1 MRKATNTGKNS
12 TFPTI
17 STMLPSGKAGRDEN
31 GTYHNALGLESTEN
45 MRHVSVIWQNKCI
58 PVSEFAADIKEQQ
71 KQKFDKLMGVDEL
84 RLSDELKLADGTGF
98 TTNGLMTMPRNAMKQ
113 GVVEYL
119 AESLGEYGNVSDDD
133 IRRAKSDLAHY
144 LNIELDHVSAQ
155 RETTLSTRLAKKQN
169 QLQEP
174 NLTPSTAKRLK
185 LDILE
190 LETRLQESKKFT
202 VRTRNDDDGNQVIRY
217 VASERYGVINNDTV
231 MDIISGSLPGGW
243 GDSLASHAWNDGDSM
258 IGNVLIPDYVK
269 NRPDSEYGIGI
280 SFKNSE
286 IGRYRFEICPFLF
299 RAICLNG
306 CIWGR
311 SNSVIGIDKKH
322 LGEINLDEIKIQVQN
337 AVKLALAEGEQV
349 LELFD
354 VSKEITVEN
363 QPQLVA
369 SLAKEFK
376 LTIPQGRAWLNAI
389 GDEPGETVFHTI
401 QGLTKA
407 SQSFTGDVRQTMEET
422 AGLIL
427 APSLTANIDAIASM
441 WEKFSVRAESLTPE
455 QVSVYATAK

>member
-1 MRKATNTGKNS
+1 MRLASTQGKNS

-17 STMLPSGKAGRDEN
+17 TTMLPSGTAGRDEN

-45 MRHVSVIWQNKCI
+45 MRHVSVIWQKKCI
-58 PVSEFAADIKEQQ
+58 PVSEFAADVKEQQ
-71 KQKFDKLMGVDEL
+71 KFKFDRLMGADAL
-84 RLSDELKLADGTGF
+84 RLSDDLRLSDGTSF
-98 TTNGLMTMPRNAMKQ
+98 TLNGLMTMPRNAMKQ
-113 GVVEYL
+113 GFVEYL
-119 AESLGEYGNVSDDD
+119 ANDLGDYGNVSDADST
-133 IRRAKSDLAHY
+133 RAKSDLAHY
-144 LNIELDHVSAQ
+144 LNLELDHLAAKRDDV
-155 RETTLSTRLAKKQN
+155 LSTRLAKKQG
-169 QLQEP
+169 QLAEP
-174 NLTPSTAKRLK
+174 GLVPSLEKKLK
-185 LDILE
+185 AEIQD

-202 VRTRNDDDGNQVIRY
+202 VRTRNDDNGNQVIRY
-217 VASERYGVINNDTV
+217 IASERYGVINNDSV
-231 MDIISGSLPGGW
+231 MDIISGALPGGW

-258 IGNVLIPDYVK
+258 IGNVLLPDYIK

-322 LGEINLDEIKIQVQN
+322 LGEINLDEIKMQVQA

-354 VSKEITVEN
+354 MTKEITVEN
-363 QPQLVA
+363 QSQLVA

-427 APSLTANIDAIASM
+427 APSLTADIDAIASM

>member
-1 MRKATNTGKNS
+1 MRKATSTGKNS

-17 STMLPSGKAGRDEN
+17 STMLPGGRAGRDEN

-45 MRHVSVIWQNKCI
+45 MRHVSVIWQNKCV

-71 KQKFDKLMGVDEL
+71 KHKFDKLMGVDEL

-133 IRRAKSDLAHY
+133 IRRAQADLAHY

-185 LDILE
+185 LEILE
-190 LETRLQESKKFT
+190 IETRLQESKKFT
-202 VRTRNDDDGNQVIRY
+202 VRTRNDDDGKQVIRY

-231 MDIISGSLPGGW
+231 MDIISSSLPGGW

-258 IGNVLIPDYVK
+258 IGNVLIPDYIK

-363 QPQLVA
+363 QTQLVA
-369 SLAKEFK
+369 SLARDYN

-389 GDEPGETVFHTI
+389 SDEPGDTVFHTI

-407 SQSFTGDVRQTMEET
+407 AQSFTGDTRQTMEET
-422 AGLIL
+422 AGMIL
-427 APSLTANIDAIASM
+427 APSLTADIDAIAAM
-441 WEKFSVRAESLTPE
+441 WEKFTVRSENLTEE
-455 QVSVYATAK
+455 QVKTYVTAK

>member
-1 MRKATNTGKNS
+1 MRKATLEGKNS

-17 STMLPSGKAGRDEN
+17 TTMLPSGTAGRDEN

-45 MRHVSVIWQNKCI
+45 MRHVSVIWQKKCI
-58 PVSEFAADIKEQQ
+58 PVSEFAADVKEQQ
-71 KQKFDKLMGVDEL
+71 RFKFDRLMGADAL
-84 RLSDELKLADGTGF
+84 RLSDDLRLSDGTSF
-98 TTNGLMTMPRNAMKQ
+98 TLNGLMTMPRNAMKQ
-113 GVVEYL
+113 GFVEYL
-119 AESLGEYGNVSDDD
+119 AKDLGDYGNVSESDAT
-133 IRRAKSDLAHY
+133 RAKSDLAHY
-144 LNIELDHVSAQ
+144 LNLELDHLALQ
-155 RETTLSTRLAKKQN
+155 RDTTLSTRLAKKQG
-169 QLQEP
+169 QLAEP
-174 NLTPSTAKRLK
+174 GIVPSLVKK
-185 LDILE
+185 LQAEIQD

-202 VRTRNDDDGNQVIRY
+202 VRTRNDDNGNQVIRY

-258 IGNVLIPDYVK
+258 IGNVLLPDYIK

-322 LGEINLDEIKIQVQN
+322 LGEINLDEIKMQVQA

-354 VSKEITVEN
+354 ITKEITVEN
-363 QPQLVA
+363 QSQLVA

-427 APSLTANIDAIASM
+427 APSLTADIDAIASM

-455 QVSVYATAK
+455 QVAVYATAR

>member
-1 MRKATNTGKNS
+1 MRKATLEGKNS
-12 TFPTI
+12 TFPIIT
-17 STMLPSGKAGRDEN
+17 TMLPSGTAGRDEN

-45 MRHVSVIWQNKCI
+45 MRHVSVIWQKKCI
-58 PVSEFAADIKEQQ
+58 PVSEFAADVKEQQ
-71 KQKFDKLMGVDEL
+71 RFKFDRLMGADAL
-84 RLSDELKLADGTGF
+84 RLSDDLRLSDGTSF
-98 TTNGLMTMPRNAMKQ
+98 TLNGLMTMPRNAMKQ
-113 GVVEYL
+113 GFVEYL
-119 AESLGEYGNVSDDD
+119 AKDLGDYGNVSESDAT
-133 IRRAKSDLAHY
+133 RAKSDLAHY
-144 LNIELDHVSAQ
+144 LNLELDHLAAKRDDV
-155 RETTLSTRLAKKQN
+155 LSTRLAKKQG
-169 QLQEP
+169 QLAEP
-174 NLTPSTAKRLK
+174 GIVPSLAKK
-185 LDILE
+185 LQAEIQD

-202 VRTRNDDDGNQVIRY
+202 VRTRNDDNGNQVIRY

-258 IGNVLIPDYVK
+258 IGNVLLPDYIK

-322 LGEINLDEIKIQVQN
+322 LGEINLDEIKMQVQE

-354 VSKEITVEN
+354 ITKEITVEN
-363 QPQLVA
+363 QSQLVA

-427 APSLTANIDAIASM
+427 APSLTADIDAIASM

-455 QVSVYATAK
+455 QVAVYATAR

>member
-1 MRKATNTGKNS
+1 
-12 TFPTI
+12 
-17 STMLPSGKAGRDEN
+17 MLPSGTAGRDAN

-71 KQKFDKLMGVDEL
+71 KFKFDRLMGADAL
-84 RLSDELKLADGTGF
+84 RLSDDLRLSDGTSF
-98 TTNGLMTMPRNAMKQ
+98 TLNGLMTMPRNAMKQ
-113 GVVEYL
+113 GFVEYL
-119 AESLGEYGNVSDDD
+119 AKDLGDYGNVSESDAT
-133 IRRAKSDLAHY
+133 RAKSDLAHY
-144 LNIELDHVSAQ
+144 LNLELAHLAAQ
-155 RETTLSTRLAKKQN
+155 RDTTLSTRLAKKQA
-169 QLQEP
+169 QLAEP
-174 NLTPSTAKRLK
+174 GIVPSLSKKLK
-185 LDILE
+185 AEIQD

-202 VRTRNDDDGNQVIRY
+202 VRTRNDDDGNQVVRY
-217 VASERYGVINNDTV
+217 VASERYGVIDNDTV
-231 MDIISGSLPGGW
+231 MDIISGALPGGW
-243 GDSLASHAWNDGDSM
+243 SDSLASHAFNNGDDI
-258 IGNVLIPDYVK
+258 IGNVLLPDFIK

-311 SNSVIGIDKKH
+311 SNSVIGVNKKH
-322 LGEINLDEIKIQVQN
+322 LGEINLDEIKMQVHE
-337 AVKLALAEGEQV
+337 AVKLALSEGEQV

-354 VSKEITVEN
+354 ITKEITVEN
-363 QPQLVA
+363 QSQLVA

-427 APSLTANIDAIASM
+427 APSLTADIDAIASM

-455 QVSVYATAK
+455 QVAVYATAR

>member
-1 MRKATNTGKNS
+1 MRLASTQGKNS

-17 STMLPSGKAGRDEN
+17 TTMLPSGTAGRDEN

-45 MRHVSVIWQNKCI
+45 MRHVSVIWQKKCI
-58 PVSEFAADIKEQQ
+58 PVSEFAADVKEQQ
-71 KQKFDKLMGVDEL
+71 KFKFDRLMGADSL
-84 RLSDELKLADGTGF
+84 RLSDDLRLSDGTSF
-98 TTNGLMTMPRNAMKQ
+98 TLNGLMTMPRNAMKQ
-113 GVVEYL
+113 GFVEYL
-119 AESLGEYGNVSDDD
+119 AKDLGDYGNVSESDAT
-133 IRRAKSDLAHY
+133 RAKSDLAHY
-144 LNIELDHVSAQ
+144 LNLELGHLSAQ
-155 RETTLSTRLAKKQN
+155 RDATLSTRLAKKKA
-169 QLQEP
+169 QLSESGIV
-174 NLTPSTAKRLK
+174 PSLSKKLK
-185 LDILE
+185 AEIQD

-202 VRTRNDDDGNQVIRY
+202 VRTRNDDDGNQVVRY

-231 MDIISGSLPGGW
+231 MDIISGALPGGW

-258 IGNVLIPDYVK
+258 IGNVLLPDYIK
-269 NRPDSEYGIGI
+269 TRTDSEYGIGI

-322 LGEINLDEIKIQVQN
+322 LGEINLDEIRMQVQA

-354 VSKEITVEN
+354 ITKEITVEN
-363 QPQLVA
+363 QTQLVA

-427 APSLTANIDAIASM
+427 APSLTADIDAIASM

-455 QVSVYATAK
+455 QVAVYATAR